1 MFISE
6 LNTPKT
12 NSSIQER
19 WEAWHPLVFSCTMI
33 ELPAGSSR
41 GAALVHWSPPVASM
55 EQEVSPSEGIYPKR
69 CTFSLLVNI

>member
-12 NSSIQER
+12 NSSTQER

-41 GAALVHWSPPVASM
+41 GAAPVHWSPPVASM
-55 EQEVSPSEGIYPKR
+55 EQEVSPRKVFTPNDVRFPY
-69 CTFSLLVNI
+69 L